1 MKNREAMIKLVFF
14 KHWIRGLHEACLTT
28 FQLWKI

>member
-1 MKNREAMIKLVFF
+1 MKNREAMIKLVSF
-14 KHWIRGLHEACLTT
+14 KLWIQGSCEAALSI